1 MIDPVSASTLGNE
14 FQVGGVG
21 SLSDTSGTAAAGA
34 AGSGS
39 FGSLL
44 NDKIGAL
51 NDMQNSAADASQ
63 ALATGQATD
72 VASVVTTVE
81 QAALAMQL
89 AVQVRNKAVDA
100 YQELMR
106 MQV

>member
-1 MIDPVSASTLGNE
+1 MIDPISRGALGPE

-21 SLSDTSGTAAAGA
+21 GLSDTPATGQTSFSGMLQ
-34 AGSGS
+34 SS
-39 FGSLL
+39 LGSLNNL
-44 NDKIGAL
+44 
-51 NDMQNSAADASQ
+51 QNQAADQSQ

-89 AVQVRNKAVDA
+89 AVSVRNKAVDA

-106 MQV
+106 MQI

>member
-1 MIDPVSASTLGNE
+1 MIEPIARAALGPEFKIDGISA
-14 FQVGGVG
+14 
-21 SLSDTSGTAAAGA
+21 GTPAAAGD
-34 AGSGS
+34 SS
-39 FGSLL
+39 FGGILS
-44 NDKIGAL
+44 DKVGAL
-51 NDMQNSAADASQ
+51 NDLQNQAADQSQ

>member
-1 MIDPVSASTLGNE
+1 MIDPVSASTLGPE
-14 FQVGGVG
+14 FQVGSIG
-21 SLSDTSGTAAAGA
+21 DAAGTGS
-34 AGSGS
+34 AGGS

-44 NDKIGAL
+44 SDKIGAL
-51 NDMQNSAADASQ
+51 NDMQNTAADASQ

>member
-1 MIDPVSASTLGNE
+1 MINPVSGPGLGPK
-14 FQVGGVG
+14 FKVDGISSATSGGG
-21 SLSDTSGTAAAGA
+21 SSFGGILSDK
-34 AGSGS
+34 
-39 FGSLL
+39 L
-44 NDKIGAL
+44 GAL
-51 NDMQNSAADASQ
+51 NDLQNQAADQSQ

>member
-1 MIDPVSASTLGNE
+1 MIDPISASALGPE
-14 FQVGGVG
+14 FQVGGIG
-21 SLSDTSGTAAAGA
+21 AAPGTAAAGSS
-34 AGSGS
+34 AGGS

-44 NDKIGAL
+44 TDKIGAL
-51 NDMQNSAADASQ
+51 NDIQNSAADASQ

-106 MQV
+106 VQV

>member
-1 MIDPVSASTLGNE
+1 MIDPISRTALGPE
-14 FQVGGVG
+14 FQVGSVG
-21 SLSDTSGTAAAGA
+21 GLSATPATGQTSFSGMLQSSL
-34 AGSGS
+34 
-39 FGSLL
+39 
-44 NDKIGAL
+44 GAL
-51 NDMQNSAADASQ
+51 NNLQNQAADQSQ

-89 AVQVRNKAVDA
+89 AVSVRNKAVDA

-106 MQV
+106 MQI

>member
-1 MIDPVSASTLGNE
+1 MISPVSGPGLGPE
-14 FQVGGVG
+14 FKIDGISAGTPSGGG
-21 SLSDTSGTAAAGA
+21 SSFGGILSD
-34 AGSGS
+34 
-39 FGSLL
+39 
-44 NDKIGAL
+44 KVGAL
-51 NDMQNSAADASQ
+51 NDLQNQAADQSQ

>member
-1 MIDPVSASTLGNE
+1 MIDPVSASTLGPE

-21 SLSDTSGTAAAGA
+21 GTAGTATAGGAAAG
-34 AGSGS
+34 S
-39 FGSLL
+39 FGGLL
-44 NDKIGAL
+44 TDKIGAL

>member
-1 MIDPVSASTLGNE
+1 MIDPVSASALGPE
-14 FQVGGVG
+14 FQVGGIG
-21 SLSDTSGTAAAGA
+21 NAAGTAATGSAG
-34 AGSGS
+34 GS

-44 NDKIGAL
+44 SDKIGAL

-63 ALATGQATD
+63 ALATGQAND

>member
-1 MIDPVSASTLGNE
+1 MLRAYSTCPVQPFTASVADRNQTGPS
-14 FQVGGVG
+14 VGGI
-21 SLSDTSGTAAAGA
+21 LSD
-34 AGSGS
+34 
-39 FGSLL
+39 
-44 NDKIGAL
+44 KVGAL
-51 NDMQNSAADASQ
+51 NDLQNQAADQSQ

>member
-1 MIDPVSASTLGNE
+1 MINPVSGPGLGPE
-14 FQVGGVG
+14 FKIDGISSGTPAGGG
-21 SLSDTSGTAAAGA
+21 SSSFGGILSD
-34 AGSGS
+34 
-39 FGSLL
+39 
-44 NDKIGAL
+44 KVGAL
-51 NDMQNSAADASQ
+51 NDLQNQAADQSQ

>member
-1 MIDPVSASTLGNE
+1 MIGPIPAASLGPDFQIGSVSGASP
-14 FQVGGVG
+14 
-21 SLSDTSGTAAAGA
+21 AAT
-34 AGSGS
+34 GSGGGS
-39 FGSLL
+39 FASMLT
-44 NDKIGAL
+44 NQVGAL
-51 NDMQNSAADASQ
+51 NDLQNQAADASQ

-72 VASVVTTVE
+72 VAGVVSTVE

-89 AVQVRNKAVDA
+89 AVAVRNKAVDA

>member
-1 MIDPVSASTLGNE
+1 MIDPVSAASLGPE
-14 FQVGGVG
+14 FQIAGVG
-21 SLSDTSGTAAAGA
+21 DTGSTAAAGGT
-34 AGSGS
+34 AGGS

-44 NDKIGAL
+44 SDKIGAL

>member
-1 MIDPVSASTLGNE
+1 MIDPVSGSSSALGPE
-14 FQVGGVG
+14 FQIGGLASGPSSPATG
-21 SLSDTSGTAAAGA
+21 SSSFGGILSD
-34 AGSGS
+34 
-39 FGSLL
+39 
-44 NDKIGAL
+44 KVGAL
-51 NDMQNSAADASQ
+51 NDLQNKAADQSQ

-89 AVQVRNKAVDA
+89 AVQVRNKAVEA

>member
-1 MIDPVSASTLGNE
+1 MIDPISASALGPE
-14 FQVGGVG
+14 FQVGGIG
-21 SLSDTSGTAAAGA
+21 PTPGTAAAGST
-34 AGSGS
+34 AGGS

-44 NDKIGAL
+44 TAKIGAL
-51 NDMQNSAADASQ
+51 NDIQNSAADASQ

>member
-1 MIDPVSASTLGNE
+1 MIDPVSASTLGPE

-21 SLSDTSGTAAAGA
+21 GTAGTATAGGTSA
-34 AGSGS
+34 GS

-44 NDKIGAL
+44 TDKIGAL

>member
-1 MIDPVSASTLGNE
+1 MINPVSGPGLGPE
-14 FQVGGVG
+14 FKIDGI
-21 SLSDTSGTAAAGA
+21 SSGTPAG
-34 AGSGS
+34 GGGS
-39 FGSLL
+39 FGGILS
-44 NDKIGAL
+44 DKVGAL
-51 NDMQNSAADASQ
+51 NDLQNQAADQSQ

>member
-1 MIDPVSASTLGNE
+1 MIEPISGPALGPEFKIDGISAGTPAA
-14 FQVGGVG
+14 GGG
-21 SLSDTSGTAAAGA
+21 SSFGGILSDK
-34 AGSGS
+34 
-39 FGSLL
+39 L
-44 NDKIGAL
+44 GAL
-51 NDMQNSAADASQ
+51 NDLQNQAADQSQ
-63 ALATGQATD
+63 ALASGQATD
-72 VASVVTTVE
+72 VASVVTTIE